1 MLKQVRSIYD
11 RESAGDMVTDLIA
24 AIIPRGG
31 FRTFLG
37 EQLPRFVNAYD
48 AVVNGNTGGNNLGP
62 EALRRICY
70 LRSVHHESWRAP
82 AIAFLV
88 DHAHSTEQADRFF
101 WALDRLA
108 YTLQYSVKDR
118 EYRHKRYRR
127 VLDAMDK
134 PGVLFD
140 SDSPLDLTG
149 REKSD
154 LIERLRGRF
163 PNFKQRR
170 ALLMRISASAEGG
183 IALDPKTDCTVEHIL
198 PRTPSKGSEW
208 YEEWSK
214 ARDREE
220 LTECI
225 GNFTLLTHAENQEAD
240 RKSFND
246 KLAIYFR
253 SGEPS
258 YAYSND
264 LKNRTRWTPEDVRVR
279 RDALIQRLAQDWGL

>member
-1 MLKQVRSIYD
+1 
-11 RESAGDMVTDLIA
+11 
-24 AIIPRGG
+24 
-31 FRTFLG
+31 
-37 EQLPRFVNAYD
+37 
-48 AVVNGNTGGNNLGP
+48 
-62 EALRRICY
+62 
-70 LRSVHHESWRAP
+70 
-82 AIAFLV
+82 
-88 DHAHSTEQADRFF
+88 
-101 WALDRLA
+101 
-108 YTLQYSVKDR
+108 
-118 EYRHKRYRR
+118 
-127 VLDAMDK
+127 
-134 PGVLFD
+134 
-140 SDSPLDLTG
+140 
-149 REKSD
+149 
-154 LIERLRGRF
+154 
-163 PNFKQRR
+163 
-170 ALLMRISASAEGG
+170 MRISASAEGG

-253 SGEPS
+253 NGEPS